1 MILANNIDD
10 NILRDLIIYWASRA
24 KEYSQTNQDELA
36 TEKKIIW
43 QELIL
48 RHAPQKEKLRVLDI
62 GTGPGF
68 LAITLA
74 LAGHEVTAVDAT
86 EEMINQAKNN

>member
-36 TEKKIIW
+36 TEKK
-43 QELIL
+43 LSG
-48 RHAPQKEKLRVLDI
+48 KS
-62 GTGPGF
+62 
-68 LAITLA
+68 
-74 LAGHEVTAVDAT
+74 
-86 EEMINQAKNN
+86 